1 MGRARQ
7 IANADEMGRIL
18 LDASAASTDEGEH
31 LLLDASA
38 AGTDVGFFVN
48 VEDGTGTG
56 DGGVSNF
63 NALQGSLDLTSQVTG
78 ALGIANGGTALTE
91 GFLNG
96 LTFYETMRLTGAE
109 TAGDGAIISGT
120 FESTD
125 TGSFGKKL
133 IGGSSGM
140 SVSSGVFTFPAT
152 GIYLLQTYVRLY
164 AAADASY
171 HAHTIRTTNDNF
183 SSNDIEAAQTFSS
196 WGNRSGT
203 AYEAMHCNYIFDC
216 TDTSTHK
223 FRMRYASTA
232 TVTVQGNTD
241 ANETYVTIIRLGD
254 T

>member
-1 MGRARQ
+1 M
-7 IANADEMGRIL
+7 
-18 LDASAASTDEGEH
+18 
-31 LLLDASA
+31 
-38 AGTDVGFFVN
+38 
-48 VEDGTGTG
+48 
-56 DGGVSNF
+56 
-63 NALQGSLDLTSQVTG
+63 
-78 ALGIANGGTALTE
+78 TE
-91 GFLNG
+91 
-96 LTFYETMRLTGAE
+96 
-109 TAGDGAIISGT
+109 
-120 FESTD
+120 
-125 TGSFGKKL
+125 
-133 IGGSSGM
+133 
-140 SVSSGVFTFPAT
+140 SSGVFTFPAT

>member
-7 IANADEMGRIL
+7 IASAENQDRIL

-38 AGTDVGFFVN
+38 SGTDVGFFVN
-48 VEDGTGTG
+48 IEEGTG
-56 DGGVSNF
+56 DSGIPNLD
-63 NALQGSLDLTSQVTG
+63 ALQGSLDLTSQVTG
-78 ALGIANGGTALTE
+78 ALGVANGGTALTE

-96 LTFYETMRLTGAE
+96 LTFYETMRM
-109 TAGDGAIISGT
+109 TANLSSGNGGVVDEA

-133 IGGSSGM
+133 IGGSGM

-152 GIYLLQTYVRLY
+152 GIYLIDSTIRAYNNNDISYV
-164 AAADASY
+164 AQ
-171 HAHTIRTTNDNF
+171 TIRTTNDNF
-183 SSNDIEAAQTFSS
+183 SSNDVEAAQAFSS
-196 WGNRSGT
+196 WGQANST
-203 AYEAMHCNYIFDC
+203 DYETVHCQYIFDC

-223 FRMRYASTA
+223 FKLRYAS
-232 TVTVQGNTD
+232 VGNVIIASNTN

>member
-38 AGTDVGFFVN
+38 SGTDVGFFVN
-48 VEDGTGTG
+48 VEEGTGTSSIPNL
-56 DGGVSNF
+56 D
-63 NALQGSLDLTSQVTG
+63 ALQGSLDLTSQVTG
-78 ALGIANGGTALTE
+78 SLGVANGGTALTE

-109 TAGDGAIISGT
+109 TAGTGADISGT

-133 IGGSSGM
+133 IGGTTGM

-152 GIYLLQTYVRLY
+152 GIYLIDSTIRAYNNNDISYV
-164 AAADASY
+164 AQ
-171 HAHTIRTTNDNF
+171 TIRTTNDNF
-183 SSNDIEAAQTFSS
+183 SSNDVEAAQAFSS
-196 WGNRSGT
+196 WGQANST
-203 AYEAMHCNYIFDC
+203 DYETVHCQYIFDC

-223 FRMRYASTA
+223 FKLRYAS
-232 TVTVQGNTD
+232 VGNVIIASNTN

>member
-18 LDASAASTDEGEH
+18 LDASDTGTDVGEH

-38 AGTDVGFFVN
+38 AGTDVGFFLN
-48 VEDGTGTG
+48 VEEGTGTG

-63 NALQGSLDLTSQVTG
+63 NALQGTLDLTSQVTG
-78 ALGIANGGTALTE
+78 ALGIANGGTALSS

-96 LTFYETMRLTGAE
+96 LTFYETMRLTGGE
-109 TAGDGAIISGT
+109 TAGDGAVITGT

-133 IGGSSGM
+133 IDGTTGM

-152 GIYLLQTYVRLY
+152 GIYLLETYVRLY
-164 AAADASY
+164 AAVDASY

-223 FRMRYASTA
+223 FRMRYGSTA

-241 ANETYVTIIRLGD
+241 ANETYVTVIRLGD

>member
-38 AGTDVGFFVN
+38 SGTDVGFFVN
-48 VEDGTGTG
+48 VEEGTGTSSIPNL
-56 DGGVSNF
+56 D
-63 NALQGSLDLTSQVTG
+63 ALQGSLDLTSQVTG
-78 ALGIANGGTALTE
+78 SLGVANGGTALTE

-109 TAGDGAIISGT
+109 TAGTGADISGT

-140 SVSSGVFTFPAT
+140 SVSSGIFTFPAT
-152 GIYLLQTYVRLY
+152 GIYLLQTCIRLY
-164 AAADASY
+164 AAADISY

-183 SSNDIEAAQTFSS
+183 SSNDIEAVQTFSS

-223 FRMRYASTA
+223 FKMKYASSG
-232 TVTVQGNTD
+232 TVTVQGNTG
-241 ANETYVTIIRLGD
+241 ANETYATVIRLGD

>member
-48 VEDGTGTG
+48 IEEGTGASSIPNL
-56 DGGVSNF
+56 D
-63 NALQGSLDLTSQVTG
+63 ALQGSLDLTSQVTG
-78 ALGIANGGTALTE
+78 ALGIANGGTALSS

-133 IGGSSGM
+133 IDGSSGM

-152 GIYLLQTYVRLY
+152 GIYLLQSCIRLY
-164 AAADASY
+164 AAADISY

-183 SSNDIEAAQTFSS
+183 SSNNIEAAQTFSS

-223 FRMRYASTA
+223 FKLRFGSSG

-241 ANETYVTIIRLGD
+241 ANESYVTVIRLGD

>member
-38 AGTDVGFFVN
+38 SGTDVGFFVN
-48 VEDGTGTG
+48 IEEGTG
-56 DGGVSNF
+56 DSGIPNLD
-63 NALQGSLDLTSQVTG
+63 ALQGSLDLTSQVTG
-78 ALGIANGGTALTE
+78 ALGVANGGTALTE

-96 LTFYETMRLTGAE
+96 LTFYETMRM
-109 TAGDGAIISGT
+109 TANLSAGNGGVVDEA

-133 IGGSSGM
+133 INGTDGM
-140 SVSSGVFTFPAT
+140 AVSSGVFTFPAT
-152 GIYLLQTYVRLY
+152 GIYLIDSTIRAYNNNDISYV
-164 AAADASY
+164 AQ
-171 HAHTIRTTNDNF
+171 TIRTTNDNF
-183 SSNDIEAAQTFSS
+183 SSNDVEAAQAFSS
-196 WGNRSGT
+196 WGQANST
-203 AYEAMHCNYIFDC
+203 DYETVHCQYIFDC

-223 FRMRYASTA
+223 FKLRYAS
-232 TVTVQGNTD
+232 VGNVIIASNTN

>member
-7 IANADEMGRIL
+7 IASAENMDRIL

-38 AGTDVGFFVN
+38 SGTDVGFFVN
-48 VEDGTGTG
+48 IEEGTG
-56 DGGVSNF
+56 DSGIPNLD
-63 NALQGSLDLTSQVTG
+63 ALHGSLDLTSQVTG
-78 ALGIANGGTALTE
+78 ALGVANGGTALTE

-96 LTFYETMRLTGAE
+96 LTFYETMRM
-109 TAGDGAIISGT
+109 TANLSAGNGGVVDEA

-125 TGSFGKKL
+125 TGNFGKKL
-133 IGGSSGM
+133 INGTTGM

-152 GIYLLQTYVRLY
+152 GIYLIDSTIRAYNNNDISYV
-164 AAADASY
+164 AQ
-171 HAHTIRTTNDNF
+171 TIRTTNDNF

>member
-1 MGRARQ
+1 MSQTQVERLF
-7 IANADEMGRIL
+7 IKDKEKL
-18 LDASAASTDEGEH
+18 L
-31 LLLDASA
+31 
-38 AGTDVGFFVN
+38 
-48 VEDGTGTG
+48 
-56 DGGVSNF
+56 
-63 NALQGSLDLTSQVTG
+63 
-78 ALGIANGGTALTE
+78 
-91 GFLNG
+91 
-96 LTFYETMRLTGAE
+96 YETWRFTATLATSNGNNFLTANLERADDSFTGHLN
-109 TAGDGAIISGT
+109 AGMT
-120 FESTD
+120 E
-125 TGSFGKKL
+125 
-133 IGGSSGM
+133 
-140 SVSSGVFTFPAT
+140 SSGVFTFPAT